1 MTALM
6 YTLGSFL
13 LILVLA
19 RIKVPL
25 SLSILA
31 GAVAIGAF
39 FGLGPGQISLAA
51 LGGVIRPG
59 TIALAIITMLLLAI
73 SETMRAAGQMER
85 IVSLAKAFFR
95 RPAVTMAALPALIGL
110 LPMPGGALFS
120 APLVEAAA
128 GKEKTN
134 SGLLSAINYWFRHIW
149 ECWWPLYPG
158 VILAVALTK
167 SDIGTFIAFQF
178 PLGIS
183 TVLAGLLILRR
194 LHPSLHASFPPPDP
208 GTKRQLVSITST
220 IWIILLVW
228 GVLTAVAKALPLQ
241 MLYGSDPVKAKETA
255 DVIQRYVPLIVGLM
269 TSLLWTMRMNRLTRR
284 EVGKIMASR
293 SIYALAWL
301 VICVMTYRE
310 MLSSVAAAPK
320 IAKELADLHVP
331 AAVVVA
337 ILPFIAGMVTGLA
350 VGFVGVS
357 FPIVMGVIAALPE
370 GEPARPYMVFAY
382 ACGHLGQ
389 MMSPLHLCQIVSN
402 RFFKT
407 TYTSLYRYILPS
419 AAVTLTLAI
428 AYFLILRLCMR

>member
-1 MTALM
+1 MAALM

-51 LGGVIRPG
+51 LGGAIRPG

-73 SETMRAAGQMER
+73 SETMRASGQMER

-178 PLGIS
+178 PLDHVG
-183 TVLAGLLILRR
+183 GLF
-194 LHPSLHASFPPPDP
+194 S
-208 GTKRQLVSITST
+208 
-220 IWIILLVW
+220 
-228 GVLTAVAKALPLQ
+228 
-241 MLYGSDPVKAKETA
+241 LYG
-255 DVIQRYVPLIVGLM
+255 I
-269 TSLLWTMRMNRLTRR
+269 
-284 EVGKIMASR
+284 
-293 SIYALAWL
+293 
-301 VICVMTYRE
+301 
-310 MLSSVAAAPK
+310 
-320 IAKELADLHVP
+320 
-331 AAVVVA
+331 
-337 ILPFIAGMVTGLA
+337 
-350 VGFVGVS
+350 
-357 FPIVMGVIAALPE
+357 
-370 GEPARPYMVFAY
+370 
-382 ACGHLGQ
+382 
-389 MMSPLHLCQIVSN
+389 
-402 RFFKT
+402 
-407 TYTSLYRYILPS
+407 
-419 AAVTLTLAI
+419 
-428 AYFLILRLCMR
+428 